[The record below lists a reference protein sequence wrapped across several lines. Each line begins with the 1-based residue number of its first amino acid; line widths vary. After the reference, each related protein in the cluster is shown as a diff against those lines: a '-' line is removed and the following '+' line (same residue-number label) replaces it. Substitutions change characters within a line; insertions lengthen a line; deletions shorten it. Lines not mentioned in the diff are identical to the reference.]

1 MAEPGGPRPA
11 GALPRL
17 EELLLQG
24 RNVSGSATSPE
35 QLLQR
40 FHDFDQA
47 GRRLLR
53 EVFPDRVALER
64 FDTFA
69 GQRLRS
75 GEVPRREVARLVLD
89 DIEDKVATLAD
100 LSAHL
105 EHTGAVAGADPRSA
119 LDSVKES
126 VSVKLFVVHGH
137 NEQVKRHV
145 QLVLARALPGADV
158 IVLHEQ
164 PSGGSS
170 TIIEK
175 LERYAAD
182 VDFVVVLLTGDDEL
196 TTATG
201 EIERRARQNVVLEL
215 GYFLAKL
222 GRRKVV
228 ALHEAGLVLPS
239 DFSGVLYIPYD
250 DRGAWRGE
258 LLKELQDAG
267 FHPDWAQALK

>member
-1 MAEPGGPRPA
+1 MAELGGTLRA

-17 EELLLQG
+17 EELVRQG
-24 RNVSGSATSPE
+24 HNVPGSATSPE
-35 QLLQR
+35 QLLHR

-53 EVFPDRVALER
+53 DVFPDRVALER
-64 FDTFA
+64 FDTPA
-69 GQRLRS
+69 GQRLRT
-75 GEVPRREVARLVLD
+75 GEVPRREVARLVLA
-89 DIEDKVATLAD
+89 DIEDKVATLTD
-100 LSAHL
+100 LIAHSK
-105 EHTGAVAGADPRSA
+105 HAGVVAGAHPDPS
-119 LDSVKES
+119 LDFVKET

-137 NEQVKRHV
+137 NEQVKHHV

-175 LERYAAD
+175 LERYATD
-182 VDFVVVLLTGDDEL
+182 VDFVVVLLTGDDQL

-201 EIERRARQNVVLEL
+201 EVERRARQNVVLEL

-222 GRRKVV
+222 GRHKVV

-239 DFSGVLYIPYD
+239 DFSGVLYISYD
-250 DRGAWRGE
+250 AGGGWRGE
-258 LLKELQDAG
+258 LLKELDHAG
-267 FHPDWAQALK
+267 LRPDWAQALK